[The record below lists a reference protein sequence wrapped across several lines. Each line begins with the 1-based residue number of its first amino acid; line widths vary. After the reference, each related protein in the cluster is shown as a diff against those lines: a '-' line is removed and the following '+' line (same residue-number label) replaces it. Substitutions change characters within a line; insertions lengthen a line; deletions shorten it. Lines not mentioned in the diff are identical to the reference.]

1 MKNNWLTIIAGFGI
15 AFLVVACGKDKP
27 ITSESNE
34 VLTKTDGVL
43 YKVDTMNSRV
53 EWKGYK
59 VLKSDQTTHFGT
71 IRFESG
77 DITVKEGKLQSGK
90 FVADINT
97 LENIDLKDNQEMKS
111 KLEGHLKSADFF
123 EVEKFPTASYEITK
137 VTEAKSG
144 DYNTILDGNLTIK
157 GITKP
162 VQFKANVTVQNENV
176 SIATEPTRTLLY
188 LSDLELARWHRRRG
202 SCAAQSPASRLPQ
215 GPHHGQ
221 CGSRLAGDWAARQP

>member
-1 MKNNWLTIIAGFGI
+1 MKKNLFKIVVVLGV
-15 AFLVVACGKDKP
+15 AFLVISCGKDKP
-27 ITSESNE
+27 VTSEANE
-34 VLTKTDGVL
+34 VLTQTDGVL

-77 DITVKEGKLQSGK
+77 DVTVKDGKLQSGK

-97 LENIDLKDNQEMKS
+97 LENIDLKGDEEMKA

-144 DYNTILDGNLTIK
+144 DYNTVLDGNLTIK

-176 SIATEPTRTLLY
+176 SIATEPTDINREDYGLKFEIP
-188 LSDLELARWHRRRG
+188 LENGMLNKEINLQVLIKAME
-202 SCAAQSPASRLPQ
+202 SK
-215 GPHHGQ
+215 
-221 CGSRLAGDWAARQP
+221 

>member
-1 MKNNWLTIIAGFGI
+1 MKKSLFKIVVVLGV
-15 AFLVVACGKDKP
+15 AFLVISCGKDKP
-27 ITSESNE
+27 VTSEANE
-34 VLTKTDGVL
+34 VLTQTDGVL

-59 VLKSDQTTHFGT
+59 VLKSDQTTHFGV

-77 DITVKEGKLQSGK
+77 DVTVKDGKLQSGK

-97 LENIDLKDNQEMKS
+97 LENVDLKGDEEMKV

-176 SIATEPTRTLLY
+176 SIATEPTDINREDYGLKFEIP
-188 LSDLELARWHRRRG
+188 LENGMLNKEINLQVLIKAME
-202 SCAAQSPASRLPQ
+202 SK
-215 GPHHGQ
+215 
-221 CGSRLAGDWAARQP
+221 

>member
-1 MKNNWLTIIAGFGI
+1 MKKKIIVVTAVLGI
-15 AFLVVACGKDKP
+15 AAFLISCGKDKP
-27 ITSESNE
+27 VSSETNE
-34 VLTKTDGVL
+34 VLTQNDGVQ

-59 VLKSDQTTHFGT
+59 VLKSDQTTHFGI

-77 DITVKEGKLQSGK
+77 DVTVKDGKLQSGK

-97 LENIDLKDNQEMKS
+97 LENIDLKDNQEMKT

-137 VTEAKSG
+137 VTETTSG

-162 VQFKANVTVQNENV
+162 VQFKANVTVQNGNV
-176 SIATEPTRTLLY
+176 SVATEPTDINREDYGLKFEIPFENGLLNKEIN
-188 LSDLELARWHRRRG
+188 LQVLIKAMESK
-202 SCAAQSPASRLPQ
+202 
-215 GPHHGQ
+215 
-221 CGSRLAGDWAARQP
+221 

>member
-1 MKNNWLTIIAGFGI
+1 MKKKIIVVTAVLGI
-15 AFLVVACGKDKP
+15 ATFLISCGKDKP
-27 ITSESNE
+27 VSSETNE
-34 VLTKTDGVL
+34 VLTQNDGVQ

-59 VLKSDQTTHFGT
+59 VLKSDQTTHFGI

-77 DITVKEGKLQSGK
+77 DVTVKDGKLQSGK
-90 FVADINT
+90 FVTDINT
-97 LENIDLKDNQEMKS
+97 LENIDLKDNQEMKT

-176 SIATEPTRTLLY
+176 SIATEPTDINREDYGLKFEIPLENGLLNKEIN
-188 LSDLELARWHRRRG
+188 LQVLIKAMESK
-202 SCAAQSPASRLPQ
+202 
-215 GPHHGQ
+215 
-221 CGSRLAGDWAARQP
+221 

>member
-1 MKNNWLTIIAGFGI
+1 MKKNLFTILTVLGA
-15 AFLVVACGKDKP
+15 AFLVISCGKDKP
-27 ITSESNE
+27 VTSETNE
-34 VLTKTDGVL
+34 VLTQNDGVL

-59 VLKSDQTTHFGT
+59 VLKTDQTTHFGT

-77 DITVKEGKLQSGK
+77 DVTIKDGKLQSGK

-97 LENIDLKDNQEMKS
+97 LENIDLKGEEEMKS
-111 KLEGHLKSADFF
+111 KLENHLKSDDFF

-162 VQFKANVTVQNENV
+162 VQFKANVTIENENV
-176 SIATEPTRTLLY
+176 SIATEPTDVNREDFGLKFEIPLENGLLNKEIN
-188 LSDLELARWHRRRG
+188 LQVLIKAMENK
-202 SCAAQSPASRLPQ
+202 
-215 GPHHGQ
+215 
-221 CGSRLAGDWAARQP
+221 

>member
-1 MKNNWLTIIAGFGI
+1 MKKKIIVVTAVLGI
-15 AFLVVACGKDKP
+15 AAFLISCGKDKP
-27 ITSESNE
+27 VSSETNE
-34 VLTKTDGVL
+34 VLTQNDGVQ

-59 VLKSDQTTHFGT
+59 VLKSDQTTHFGI

-77 DITVKEGKLQSGK
+77 DVTVKDGKLQSGK

-97 LENIDLKDNQEMKS
+97 LENIDLKDNQEMKT

-137 VTEAKSG
+137 VTETTSG

-162 VQFKANVTVQNENV
+162 VQFKANVTVQNGNV
-176 SIATEPTRTLLY
+176 SIATEPTDINREDYGLKFEIPFENGLLNKEIN
-188 LSDLELARWHRRRG
+188 LQVLIKAMESK
-202 SCAAQSPASRLPQ
+202 
-215 GPHHGQ
+215 
-221 CGSRLAGDWAARQP
+221 

>member
-1 MKNNWLTIIAGFGI
+1 MKKNLFKVIAVLGV
-15 AFLVVACGKDKP
+15 AFLVISCGKDKP
-27 ITSESNE
+27 VTSESNE
-34 VLTKTDGVL
+34 VLTQTDGVL

-59 VLKSDQTTHFGT
+59 VLKTDQTTHFGT

-77 DITVKEGKLQSGK
+77 DVTIKEGKLQSGK

-97 LENIDLKDNQEMKS
+97 LENIDLKDKQEMKT
-111 KLEGHLKSADFF
+111 KLESHLKSGDFF

-137 VTEAKSG
+137 VTEANGG

-162 VQFKANVTVQNENV
+162 VQFKANVTVADGNV
-176 SIATEPTRTLLY
+176 NIATEPTDINREDFGLKFTLP
-188 LSDLELARWHRRRG
+188 LENGLLNKEINLQVLIKAME
-202 SCAAQSPASRLPQ
+202 SK
-215 GPHHGQ
+215 
-221 CGSRLAGDWAARQP
+221 

>member
-1 MKNNWLTIIAGFGI
+1 MKNNWLTIFAGFGI
-15 AFLVVACGKDKP
+15 AVLVVACGKDKP
-27 ITSESNE
+27 ITNESNE

-111 KLEGHLKSADFF
+111 KLEEHLKSADFF
-123 EVEKFPTASYEITK
+123 EVGKFPTASYEITK
-137 VTEAKSG
+137 VTESKSG

-162 VQFKANVTVQNENV
+162 VQFKANVTVENGNV
-176 SIATEPTRTLLY
+176 SIATEPTDIKREDYGLKFEIPFENGLLNKEIN
-188 LSDLELARWHRRRG
+188 LQVLIKAMESK
-202 SCAAQSPASRLPQ
+202 
-215 GPHHGQ
+215 
-221 CGSRLAGDWAARQP
+221 